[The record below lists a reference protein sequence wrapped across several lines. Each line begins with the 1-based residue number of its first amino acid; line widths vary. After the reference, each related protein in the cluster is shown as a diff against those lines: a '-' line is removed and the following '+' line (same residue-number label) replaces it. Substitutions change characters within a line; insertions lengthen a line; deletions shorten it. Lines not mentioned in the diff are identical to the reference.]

1 MSKRTTTIILVSF
14 FIVFAAVFM
23 TYYYTQTRD
32 LPKKLPILGNPGHRV
47 SDFSFTNQDGKT
59 VTLANVDGKIR
70 VVNYFFTTC
79 KGICPRMNENMTK
92 VYQAYRGN
100 NEILILSH
108 TVDPKKDTVGAMKA
122 YSLHFDADPNQ
133 WMFLTGDKKALYEM
147 ARDEYLVTAVDDTAT
162 TDINSDFI
170 HSERFILVDKGGRIR
185 GQYDGLNAGE
195 VNQLIGDIKELLK
208 EE

>member
-162 TDINSDFI
+162 ADINSDFI